1 MLSYV
6 DEATGERLTLSASDL
21 GAWSA
26 RTAGLLRDGLGL
38 APGARAAVLLPP
50 HWQTAAVLLGAWSV
64 GIAVDFRP
72 WATAGLSDTAGD
84 EPFDALFVSRDRQDS
99 WLETMPE
106 AWHRFVLG
114 LAPDAAP
121 ADSVPDGYRDFI
133 VEVQRYPAAAPAYQS
148 IAAGGAASPDGTTYG
163 QLAELAK
170 GVADMI
176 GLRSGDR
183 LLVPATASEQPVKW
197 LLAPLSV
204 GASVVIV
211 ANAKPGSIDDLR
223 AAESATHV
231 LS

>member
-6 DEATGERLTLSASDL
+6 DEATGERVTLSASDL
-21 GAWSA
+21 GDWSA
-26 RTAGLLRDGLGL
+26 RTAALLRDGLGL

-64 GIAVDFRP
+64 GVTVAFRP
-72 WATAGLSDTAGD
+72 WATAGLSDASGE

-114 LAPDAAP
+114 LAPDAA
-121 ADSVPDGYRDFI
+121 AGAVPDGYRDFI
-133 VEVQRYPAAAPAYQS
+133 AEVREYPAAAPAYQS
-148 IAAGGAASPDGTTYG
+148 IAASGPASPDGTTYQ
-163 QLAELAK
+163 QLAALAR
-170 GVADMI
+170 GIADMI
-176 GLRSGDR
+176 GLKPGDR
-183 LLVPATASEQPVKW
+183 LLVPATVSEQPVKW

-211 ANAKPGSIDDLR
+211 ANAKPGSLDDFR
-223 AAESATHV
+223 AAEGITHV
-231 LS
+231 LT